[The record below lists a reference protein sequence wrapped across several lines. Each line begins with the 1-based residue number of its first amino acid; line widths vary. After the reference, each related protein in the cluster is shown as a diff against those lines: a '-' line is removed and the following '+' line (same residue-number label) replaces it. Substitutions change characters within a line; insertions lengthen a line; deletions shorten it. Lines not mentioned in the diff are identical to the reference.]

1 MLPSTGA
8 IPLAAP
14 RRPAVLNSTSLWPS
28 LHGDAEFRGE
38 EFGEEHELGVVDGRS
53 AQRVHAGDLVRFQSP
68 DVDVA
73 EGGAFA
79 LEDADTAARKRDP
92 ADLRPVEVDLVD
104 LAVAE
109 LDIGELRPAQV
120 EVGDTAIGES
130 HLLPHAVIDNAGT
143 DPCSGDLG
151 VQQVSTG
158 HVPGVGTA
166 VRDLGTGDPGSGE
179 VDRCVGIAEVD
190 VRPSAV
196 EERRLGGVCLGEVEV
211 DELHAFEEVL

>member
-1 MLPSTGA
+1 M
-8 IPLAAP
+8 
-14 RRPAVLNSTSLWPS
+14 
-28 LHGDAEFRGE
+28 
-38 EFGEEHELGVVDGRS
+38 
-53 AQRVHAGDLVRFQSP
+53 RFQSP

-109 LDIGELRPAQV
+109 LDIGKLRPAQV

-211 DELHAFEEVL
+211 DELHAFEEVLLTDIAEESLNQIAEAELRWAWGFDYHRVTLVASDDAARNIKFAAATCRFHSTHFRAE